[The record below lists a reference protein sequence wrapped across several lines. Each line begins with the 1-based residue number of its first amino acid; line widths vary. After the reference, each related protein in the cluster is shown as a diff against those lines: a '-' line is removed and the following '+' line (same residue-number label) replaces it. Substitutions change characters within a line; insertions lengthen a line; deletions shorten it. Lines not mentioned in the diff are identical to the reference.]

1 MRHFSFPGPPWY
13 GQAVA
18 VTKRKAAA
26 GAAKKAGGGASGAAL
41 VDIVADARLVIE
53 VEGKAVLGL
62 SSRLNGDFT
71 RAVERILACHGRV
84 VVTGLGKS
92 GIVGQK
98 ISATLA
104 STGTP
109 SLFLHAAE
117 ALHGDLGRITS
128 DDVVLVLS
136 NSGESDEIVRL
147 IKPLKTLGATLIAL
161 TGNRASTL
169 SRHADQT
176 LFIGDVA
183 E

>member
-1 MRHFSFPGPPWY
+1 MPT
-13 GQAVA
+13 A
-18 VTKRKAAA
+18 RKYRRPE
-26 GAAKKAGGGASGAAL
+26 GVSEAAKSPSLDREKVLAEARA
-41 VDIVADARLVIE
+41 VIDA
-53 VEGKAVLGL
+53 EGRAVLALGE
-62 SSRLNGDFT
+62 RLNGGFT
-71 RAVERILACHGRV
+71 SALEHMLRCRGRV
-84 VVTGLGKS
+84 VVTGMGKS
-92 GIVGQK
+92 GLVGQK

-117 ALHGDLGRITS
+117 AIHGDLGRITS